1 MEMQP
6 WESVPGAF
14 LCPGDVYFFR
24 NGEKKDAEKRK
35 QQTPLDGKNRAFGGR
50 RRDAAR
56 GDAQAVDVD
65 GETL

>member
-35 QQTPLDGKNRAFGGR
+35 Q
-50 RRDAAR
+50 
-56 GDAQAVDVD
+56 
-65 GETL
+65 